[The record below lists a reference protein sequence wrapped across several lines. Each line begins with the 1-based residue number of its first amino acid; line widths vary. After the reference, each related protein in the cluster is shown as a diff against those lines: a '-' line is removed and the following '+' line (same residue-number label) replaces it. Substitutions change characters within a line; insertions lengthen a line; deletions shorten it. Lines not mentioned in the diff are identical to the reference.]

1 MKIQLQF
8 LDVVMFKTNFLDS
21 TYIVS
26 SGNKFEPNSV
36 LDTDNFPDLFL
47 IKRSSEILFQRQ

>member
-36 LDTDNFPDLFL
+36 LDTDNFPDLFA
-47 IKRSSEILFQRQ
+47 IKRSSEILFQR